1 MQNVNIWSSIRAAL
15 HREGHLKAPRV
26 HVHSS
31 CGQQADQLQRT
42 VADMGGEVAQS
53 AGGCTIT
60 AAAALNRP
68 SPTAASHVA

>member
-31 CGQQADQLQRT
+31 CQQADQLQRT
-42 VADMGGEVAQS
+42 VAEMGGEVAHS
-53 AGGCTIT
+53 AGGWTGT
-60 AAAALNRP
+60 AAVALSCP
-68 SPTAASHVA
+68 SACCVA